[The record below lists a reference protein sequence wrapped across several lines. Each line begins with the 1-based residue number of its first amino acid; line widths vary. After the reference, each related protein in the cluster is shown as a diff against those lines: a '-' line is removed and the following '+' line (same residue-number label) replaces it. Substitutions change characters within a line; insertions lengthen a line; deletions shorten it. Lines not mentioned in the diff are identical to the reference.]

1 MSDPSPLRE
10 PQGRPEHVEGR
21 AQSRGEWADQ
31 LRPRLA
37 RLRLSPTREAEII
50 EELSQHLD
58 QRYEELTDDGVSD
71 DEARRL
77 AIEELR
83 EPDELARWMRP
94 LRQAHVMP
102 PIAPGAPRKFFLGD
116 LWQDLRYALRMLQK
130 QGGFTAA
137 AVLTLAL
144 GIGANSAIFALVDAT
159 LLRPLPF
166 PQPDRVVMLW
176 ERTATSSR
184 GRVSPSNLTDW
195 TDHNR
200 TFDAMGGYVPNVG
213 GMVMSG
219 KDGTA
224 ETVPRQ
230 WVTAGIFAALGVQP
244 LAGRTFLPSDDQQ
257 RARVAVLHEAFW
269 RTRFDADPTV
279 VGREIR
285 LDGMPFTVV
294 GIVPNEA
301 QVIGRASIW
310 AMAAIQGLPPGT
322 RGSYPL
328 HAVGR
333 LKPGSTPEA
342 ANADLTAVAAGLAS
356 QFPKTNTGRS
366 VAVQPMHDA
375 VIGAELRQTSILF
388 LGVVGFVLLICCANV
403 ANLLLTRA
411 TVRRRELAIRSAL
424 GADRSRV
431 VRQLLTESLVLTI
444 IGGALGLALG
454 AAILSVA
461 PSVVPEDLLPAAVT
475 LVLDARVVAFCA
487 ITALLV
493 GLLFGLAPAWQA
505 TAFST
510 AQEIGAES
518 RTSTGRG
525 GRLRRLL
532 VAAEVATAVVLLFGA
547 GLLLRTLL
555 HVENVDRGY
564 RAESVLTMI
573 VDPLGSKYPTA
584 DAVLQFFD
592 AVEQEARALPGVRG
606 VAWASTLPLGPSY
619 AGRSFF
625 EIAGAPV
632 VDESKRPSADYQIV
646 SPEYFETL
654 DLPIMAGRGF
664 TDHDSGQS
672 VPVCIVNEA
681 FVRAHLAGRSPTG
694 VQIAVWPTDAPQ
706 AKPVTREIVGVARQV
721 KGRPDETE
729 DLLQIYVPMAQ
740 DAMDDMFMVVR
751 PVSGPADAL
760 APSVRGAIAR
770 VDKEQLVSVR
780 SVMTL
785 DDVAGEATARYRFRA
800 ALVMTFAVLAL
811 VLAMLGVFG
820 VLAYSI
826 EQRVRDLGVRRA
838 LGATTRDVLRLVVG
852 SAAGVIAIGA
862 TIGLALSIAFGRL
875 LGTML
880 FGVEPLDPMTF
891 VAVAVVLIVTAAL
904 SIAGPAWRATRI
916 DPVRALRA
924 E

>member
-1 MSDPSPLRE
+1 MSKWA
-10 PQGRPEHVEGR
+10 EH
-21 AQSRGEWADQ
+21 

-37 RLRLSPTREAEII
+37 RLRLSPTRESEII

-58 QRYEELTDDGVSD
+58 QRYEELTTDGVSEA
-71 DEARRL
+71 EARKL
-77 AIEELR
+77 ALEELR

-94 LRQAHVMP
+94 LRQAHVVP
-102 PIAPGAPRKFFLGD
+102 PVAPGTPRKYFFGD
-116 LWQDLRYALRMLQK
+116 LWQDLRYAVRMLQK

-137 AVLTLAL
+137 AILTLAL

-159 LLRPLPF
+159 LLRPLSF
-166 PQPDRVVMLW
+166 PDPDRLVMLW
-176 ERTATSSR
+176 ERTATSPR
-184 GRVSPSNLTDW
+184 GRVSAANLTDW
-195 TDHNR
+195 TDQSR
-200 TFDAMGGYVPNVG
+200 TFVAMGGYVPNVG

-244 LAGRTFLPSDDQQ
+244 LVGRIFLPSDDQQ
-257 RARVAVLHEAFW
+257 RARVVVLSEAFW
-269 RTRFDADPTV
+269 RSRFDADPNV
-279 VGREIR
+279 VGQQIR
-285 LDGMPFTVV
+285 LDGMPFTVIGV
-294 GIVPNEA
+294 VPNEA

-310 AMAAIQGLPPGT
+310 AMAAIQGLPPPT

-328 HAVGR
+328 HAIGR
-333 LKPGSTPEA
+333 MKSAVTLQA
-342 ANADLTAVAAGLAS
+342 ANADLSAVAAGLAEH
-356 QFPKTNTGRS
+356 FPKTNTGRS
-366 VAVQPMHDA
+366 VTVQPMHDA
-375 VIGAELRQTSILF
+375 VIGAELRQTSLLF

-431 VRQLLTESLVLTI
+431 VRQLLTESLVLSI
-444 IGGALGLALG
+444 IGGGLGLAIA
-454 AAILSVA
+454 AAILTVA
-461 PSVVPEDLLPAAVT
+461 PSIVPEDLLPAAVT

-487 ITALLV
+487 ATALLV

-505 TAFST
+505 TSFST

-525 GRLRRLL
+525 GRLRAVL

-547 GLLLRTLL
+547 GLLLRTLMQ
-555 HVENVDRGY
+555 VDNVDRGY

-584 DAVLQFFD
+584 DAVLQFFES
-592 AVEQEARALPGVRG
+592 VEQEVRAIPGVRG

-619 AGRSFF
+619 AGQSFF
-625 EIAGAPV
+625 EIVGAQV
-632 VDESKRPSADYQIV
+632 VDESKQPSADYQIV

-664 TDHDSGQS
+664 TDRDNGQG

-681 FVRAHLAGRSPTG
+681 FVRGHLAGRSPIG
-694 VQIAVWPTDAPQ
+694 VQIAIRPTGAPQ

-729 DLLQIYVPMAQ
+729 DLLQIYVPIAQ

-751 PVSGPADAL
+751 PAAGPADAL
-760 APSVRGAIAR
+760 APSVRAAIAR

-800 ALVMTFAVLAL
+800 VLVMTFAVLAL
-811 VLAMLGVFG
+811 LLAMLGVFG

-838 LGATTRDVLRLVVG
+838 LGATTSDVLRLVVG
-852 SAAGVIAIGA
+852 RAVGVIAIGA
-862 TIGLALSIAFGRL
+862 TIGLALSIAFARVL
-875 LGTML
+875 NTML

-891 VAVAVVLIVTAAL
+891 AAVAIVLILTAAV

-916 DPVRALRA
+916 DPVLALRA